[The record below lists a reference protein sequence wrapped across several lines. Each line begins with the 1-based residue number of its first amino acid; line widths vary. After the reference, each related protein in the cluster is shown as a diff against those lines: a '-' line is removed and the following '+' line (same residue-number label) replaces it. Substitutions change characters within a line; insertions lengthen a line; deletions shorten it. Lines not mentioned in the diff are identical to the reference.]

1 MYRDK
6 NATLQHLYLDKY
18 AILRLAHGSIP
29 SEVWPAPIRMLQ
41 RLRINDLLRW
51 KQRPLRKPL
60 LLDGARQTGK
70 TVLLEQ
76 IFGAKEFRKVHA
88 LDFRKEPDLADLFED
103 GLDPRRIIANVEL
116 RLNAAV
122 DLQHDLL
129 FFDEIGECQPAVDSL
144 KYFAEGLPNAF
155 VCASG
160 SNIGLLN
167 SFPVGKIEQVK
178 LSPLCFEEFVIAA
191 DEPRLLEA
199 LREQRSSQLA
209 HAKLWSLLLDYYFV
223 GGMPEAV
230 QGWFDEQGRLPA
242 RAERVE
248 RTHQLLV
255 AGFERDFGKYAGP
268 LHAQHIGAVFADVPR
283 QLGSSRDAS
292 VRRFRF
298 AGVIDRKRR
307 YQDLRGP
314 IDWLEAANLVLK
326 CHPLNGRPRIPLL
339 AQARPN
345 MFKLYLF
352 DVGLLGHMLGLTYAD
367 QRAQKIDYKGF
378 IAENFVQAE
387 MAARGLCPTFGWE
400 QGQSELEFILRDHAG
415 EVVPVEVKS
424 GSRTRARSLRSYM
437 QRYPPRRALKLYG
450 GPRLQPDSEAEM
462 WPLYHAQFLAGL

>member
-1 MYRDK
+1 
-6 NATLQHLYLDKY
+6 
-18 AILRLAHGSIP
+18 
-29 SEVWPAPIRMLQ
+29 MLQ

-51 KQRPLRKPL
+51 KQRPIRKPL
-60 LLDGARQTGK
+60 LLDGARQVGK

-88 LDFRKEPDLADLFED
+88 LDFRKEPDLAEVFED
-103 GLDPRRIIANVEL
+103 GLDPRRVIANIEL
-116 RLNAAV
+116 RLNSAV
-122 DLQHDLL
+122 DLQHDLI
-129 FFDEIGECQPAVDSL
+129 FFDEIGECQSAVDSL
-144 KYFAEGLPNAF
+144 KYFAEVLPNAF

-160 SNIGLLN
+160 SNIGLLE
-167 SFPVGKIEQVK
+167 SFPVGRIDQLE

-199 LREQRSSQLA
+199 LRERRSSQLV
-209 HAKLWSLLLDYYFV
+209 HGKLWSLLLDYYFV

-230 QGWFDEQGRLPA
+230 QSWFDGQGSMHA
-242 RAERVE
+242 RVERVG

-255 AGFERDFGKYAGP
+255 AGFERDFGKYAGR
-268 LHAQHIGAVFADVPR
+268 LHAQHIGAVFAEVPR

-298 AGVIDRKRR
+298 SGVVDRKRR

-314 IDWLEAANLVLK
+314 IDWLEAANLVRK
-326 CHPLNGRPRIPLL
+326 CYPINGEPRVPLR
-339 AQARPN
+339 AQARQN

-352 DVGLLGHMLGLTYAD
+352 DVGLLGHMLGLTYTD

-415 EVVPVEVKS
+415 EIVPVEVKS
-424 GSRTRARSLRSYM
+424 GSRTRARSLRSYL
-437 QRYPPRRALKLYG
+437 QRYKPHRALKLYG
-450 GPRLQPDSEAEM
+450 GPRLQQGEQVEL
-462 WPLYHAQFLAGL
+462 WPLYHAQFLPEF